1 VGGGEEGREGGGLF
15 IERVQDLVGL
25 VHESI
30 DIAWSIREDHRV
42 ALRSDFSIHC
52 NVFTSEIQLCRL
64 LTCSIFRNSCGD
76 LLNRFPLS
84 FSSLNNRLSLIREM
98 KEGSKQKERQTE
110 TERDSERETET
121 VRDEVRGGGR

>member
-1 VGGGEEGREGGGLF
+1 MTCLGRTEQSVSRLSGGRRGGEGGGGLF

-30 DIAWSIREDHRV
+30 DIAWPIREDHRV

-84 FSSLNNRLSLIREM
+84 FSFLNNRRSLSL
-98 KEGSKQKERQTE
+98 SL
-110 TERDSERETET
+110 SER
-121 VRDEVRGGGR
+121 